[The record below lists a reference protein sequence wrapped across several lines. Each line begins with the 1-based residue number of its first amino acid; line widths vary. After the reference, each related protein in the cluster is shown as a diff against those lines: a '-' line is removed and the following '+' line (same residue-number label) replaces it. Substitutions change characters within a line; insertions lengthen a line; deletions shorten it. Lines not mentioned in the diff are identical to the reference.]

1 MFISDQKSYI
11 SYQYIFNILKTNARK
26 SKYAIIIY
34 NWAFLF
40 IGNKEIMKLEDGI
53 FAFYFIFCFLFYQLD
68 GFSILT
74 LTKEFIKKGMLF
86 KNVMELG

>member
-11 SYQYIFNILKTNARK
+11 SYQCIFNILKTNATK

-40 IGNKEIMKLEDGI
+40 IGNKEITKLGRSCP
-53 FAFYFIFCFLFYQLD
+53 FYFVCQLD
-68 GFSILT
+68 GFSIFT
-74 LTKEFIKKGMLF
+74 RTKQFTRKGMLF